1 MKSLPMI
8 AESVRVDLNR
18 SAAMSVEAE
27 TAIVEHLGRQYQG
40 VGPTWCTSIPAV
52 TTRAASRC
60 WQSITRLARTGRDF
74 CEIFPNETFADCIA
88 ARLPASGGDNR
99 PIVLM
104 DIAIPYSPTAP
115 PPSGPSA

>member
-52 TTRAASRC
+52 TTRRGRVVGNRLRAWLEPAEISVKSSPMKLSPTASRRGFRERRR
-60 WQSITRLARTGRDF
+60 QPADRLDGHRNTVF
-74 CEIFPNETFADCIA
+74 
-88 ARLPASGGDNR
+88 
-99 PIVLM
+99 
-104 DIAIPYSPTAP
+104 PTAP
-115 PPSGPSA
+115 PPSGPSE